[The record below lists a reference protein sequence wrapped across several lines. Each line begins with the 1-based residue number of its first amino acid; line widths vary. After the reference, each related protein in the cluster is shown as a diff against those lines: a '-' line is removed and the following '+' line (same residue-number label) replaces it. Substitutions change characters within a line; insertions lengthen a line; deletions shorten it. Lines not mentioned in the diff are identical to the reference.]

1 MAIKE
6 AHKKHSGSAA
16 RTPGAASSTVETS
29 PLRLHTAH
37 GVEHPPHHDTNPA
50 PSLGEHVARH
60 ASHEPTE
67 DELRGPQNVT
77 SAEERSAE
85 GHRQAEGFKAE
96 RQRRW
101 MAGVDWGI
109 AFWIGLLHVGA
120 CFAFFTFT
128 WQALVL
134 TVILGWATG
143 GLGICLGYHRLL
155 THSSFRTYKPVKWFF
170 AWLGGL
176 AGEGSAVH
184 WVANHRKHHAMSDH
198 VGDPH
203 SPVDGPWWSHMFWFM
218 PKMVGKEYREYN
230 SRWAPDLARDKMLV
244 FLDRTFIL
252 WHIAMTAAV
261 WGLGYWIGGT
271 SMAWS
276 FVVWGMFVRLIY
288 VLHSTWFVNSAT
300 HLWGYRNYETSDH
313 STNLW
318 WVALMTYGEGW
329 HNNHHAY
336 PRMARHGHKWWEIDV
351 TFMTIRMLQAVGLAW
366 DVVDD
371 QHIRR
376 SHLHTVQ
383 S

>member
-1 MAIKE
+1 MSTTDIPTTDSTGIAAPADAPAAPITPMTTPMTAPTVTPHSRTHIPHVDPEHLDEEDAIL
-6 AHKKHSGSAA
+6 S
-16 RTPGAASSTVETS
+16 
-29 PLRLHTAH
+29 
-37 GVEHPPHHDTNPA
+37 PPHQ
-50 PSLGEHVARH
+50 
-60 ASHEPTE
+60 
-67 DELRGPQNVT
+67 GPC
-77 SAEERSAE
+77 
-85 GHRQAEGFKAE
+85 QADLDKMSQKDAFRAE
-96 RQRRW
+96 RDRRW
-101 MAGVDWGI
+101 MGGIDWGI

-120 CFAFFTFT
+120 LAAPWTFT

-134 TVILGWATG
+134 TVFLGWMNG

-155 THSSFRTYKPVKWFF
+155 THSSFKTYKPVKWFF

-176 AGEGSAVH
+176 AGQGSAVH
-184 WVANHRKHHAMSDH
+184 WVANHRKHHAHSDH

-218 PKMVGKEYREYN
+218 PKMVGKEYRDYN
-230 SRWAPDLARDKMLV
+230 LRWAPDLAKDKVLI

-252 WHIAMTAAV
+252 WHVAMTAGI

-271 SMAWS
+271 PMAWS
-276 FVVWGMFVRLIY
+276 FVVWGVFVRLCY

-300 HLWGYRNYETSDH
+300 HLWGYRNYNTTDE

-318 WVALMTYGEGW
+318 WVAALTYGEGW

-336 PRMARHGHKWWEIDV
+336 PRMARHGHKWWEFDV
-351 TFMTIRMLQAVGLAW
+351 TFTTIKLLEKLGLAW

-371 QHIRR
+371 QHKKRG
-376 SHLHTVQ
+376 HLHTLR